1 MFLKNIL
8 NLQFGLS
15 LLLGA
20 ICVFGDFVV
29 ELFQNTRVLRA
40 FFDNLTHGAVGRYF
54 AMHTYIHERILNLL
68 KLQFGCFYYR

>member
-20 ICVFGDFVV
+20 ICLFGDFVV
-29 ELFQNTRVLRA
+29 ELFQSTRVLRA
-40 FFDNLTHGAVGRYF
+40 FFDNLTHGAVGRS
-54 AMHTYIHERILNLL
+54 L
-68 KLQFGCFYYR
+68 KTHNSII

>member
-29 ELFQNTRVLRA
+29 ELFQTTRVLRA
-40 FFDNLTHGAVGRYF
+40 FFDNLTHGAVGRYTLEYTNNHKQYF
-54 AMHTYIHERILNLL
+54 NFH
-68 KLQFGCFYYR
+68 KL

>member
-29 ELFQNTRVLRA
+29 ELFQSTRVLRA
-40 FFDNLTHGAVGRYF
+40 FFDNLTHGAVGRY
-54 AMHTYIHERILNLL
+54 TL
-68 KLQFGCFYYR
+68 